1 MMRVDVFGRDAEL
14 RLVDDCPAPQRRVS
28 LTAGE
33 LLQLGVNHVG
43 YVTAV
48 TRLGGEVEIV
58 IYAANGMTIAKA
70 DSVEH
75 AADLAN
81 HLGLAL
87 VPVH

>member
-1 MMRVDVFGRDAEL
+1 MRVDAFGRDAEL
-14 RLVDDCPAPQRRVS
+14 RLVDEDPAPRRRIS

-33 LLQLGVNHVG
+33 LLQLGVNRVG
-43 YVTAV
+43 YVTAI

-58 IYAANGMTIAKA
+58 IHAANGMPISRA

-75 AADLAN
+75 AVDLAE